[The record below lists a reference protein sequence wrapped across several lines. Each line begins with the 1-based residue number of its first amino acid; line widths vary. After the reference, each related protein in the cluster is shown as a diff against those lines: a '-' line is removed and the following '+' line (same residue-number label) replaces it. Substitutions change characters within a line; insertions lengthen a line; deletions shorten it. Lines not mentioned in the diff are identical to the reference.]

1 MSEMNIN
8 DTLKVFFRLTQN
20 MEYFEWEEKEKNSR
34 YPTTK
39 VLLLVFSM
47 KYK

>member
-1 MSEMNIN
+1 MSEMKIN

-20 MEYFEWEEKEKNSR
+20 MEHFEWEEKEKNSR
-34 YPTTK
+34 YSTTK
-39 VLLLVFSM
+39 VLLFVFSM